1 MKTRLKKRGMM
12 KSPTALTS
20 PSSTLAAPEKSVW
33 IEHVHRFSLKQ
44 MNTVGYDH
52 EKTKKEACERVV
64 TKQDK
69 KPKCPLGRKYKYD
82 SCSLHPDWGWICNQ
96 QPKKNSATLCLCRK
110 TFKQKKCHRGTQQT
124 LSKN

>member
-20 PSSTLAAPEKSVW
+20 PPSTLAAPEKSVS

-52 EKTKKEACERVV
+52 EKTKKEARERVA
-64 TKQDK
+64 TIQAK
-69 KPKCPLGRKYKYD
+69 KPKCPLGWKCKDD
-82 SCSLHPDWGWICNQ
+82 SCSLHPDWGRIWNR
-96 QPKKNSATLCLCRK
+96 QPKK
-110 TFKQKKCHRGTQQT
+110 TQQLRAFAERHLNRRNAT
-124 LSKN
+124 KEHSKL